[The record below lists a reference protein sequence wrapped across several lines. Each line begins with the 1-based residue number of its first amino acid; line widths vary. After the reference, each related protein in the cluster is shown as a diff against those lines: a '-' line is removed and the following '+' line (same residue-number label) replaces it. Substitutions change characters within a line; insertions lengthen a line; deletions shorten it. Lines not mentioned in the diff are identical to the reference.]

1 MVIICNN
8 NFEDNKEITA
18 NNAYDNYFNKYPYE
32 LSNFQKWALYSIIN
46 GHHTLITAHTGSGK
60 CLKYDTDILM
70 LDGTIKKVQDIK
82 VGDKLMG
89 DDSNERNVLGLARGF
104 EAMYN
109 IILSDG
115 DSFTCNESHIL
126 SLKYNVKPFIKDNK
140 NSNRYELIWF
150 DNIEIKMRCKCF
162 NYKNKDKEE
171 CFIQVKR
178 LLNEKKLSQGKDF
191 NISVKDF
198 LNLPKYLQR
207 NSLSYKVGIE
217 FPKKN
222 IVIDPYIIGLWLGD
236 SSSNSAEITC
246 QDAVILKYLHEKLLH
261 YDCYL
266 QYRNGYTYGFTT
278 SKKYTNRGREN
289 KITTV
294 LRNYNLLNNKH
305 IPDDY
310 KINSRENRLKLLAG
324 LIDSDGYYYCKT
336 YEISQKNNLLA
347 DDIVYLVKS
356 LGFACSCKKVKK
368 SCYYNNLKKEGEYN
382 RITISGDNLTEIP
395 VLCRRKKCNEERI
408 INKPVLEY
416 HFKIES
422 EGNDNYYGFEIDG
435 NHKFILGNFIVT
447 HNTQP
452 AEFAI
457 DYFKEKGKKVI
468 YTGPIK
474 ALCNQKYYDF
484 KNKFPHI
491 SFGIL
496 TGDIKD
502 NPEADVLIMTTEI
515 LRNTLFSTLI
525 SDNNN
530 SKNINLHFQMDFN
543 NELGAV
549 VFDEVHYIGDA
560 DRGNVWEQSIILL
573 PPHVQLIMLSATIEK
588 PEIFANWIEKEK
600 NKTYETIKKNLYL
613 CPTYERVVPLTHYG
627 WLSTNK
633 SIFKIAKNTNYENK
647 LKEYVNKPIQLSDN
661 NGKFNEVNYYAINDI
676 LNYFYKNRNFVK
688 RHFVLN
694 DIVRYL
700 NNNNMLPAICFIFSR
715 KNVEVCAHEIEITL
729 FEEGSKIPS
738 IIKKECENILR
749 SKIKNYKEYTELDEF
764 KNLVSLLQKGI
775 AIHHAGIM
783 PLLREMVEML
793 FDKGYIKL
801 LFATET
807 FAVGINMP
815 TKTVIFTSLSKFNGE
830 NGLRY
835 LLPHEYTQMAGR
847 AGRRGLDKVG
857 HVIHC
862 NNLFDNPLS
871 TDYRKIVTGSPKM
884 LKSQFKISFNLV
896 LNIIASSKK
905 NEANIESTIESNN
918 EYDFKKLKD
927 FMEKSFIQNDIL
939 KEIEQYNNDL
949 SKLDM
954 QIDEMKNGIDSGDIF
969 NTEKTIIDNYYNLLD
984 KLKNSSQKQKKKI
997 QRDIIELEQDNK
1009 YLKRDIE
1016 KYDEYYELCEERNK
1030 TNNFAVNAINY
1041 IDTNIKLII
1050 NILNKENFI
1059 DNSYNLSDKSYIS
1072 MQLQEVNSLAMA
1084 DAYVKY
1090 NGFQDITSQELV
1102 CIFSCFTNISLQED
1116 KRNINPS
1123 KKIPNIYQVSKYIVE
1138 RIEYYKNEETINEL
1152 YTGMEYEYN
1161 YDLIDY
1167 LYDWCNCN
1175 NENECK
1181 YVIDIMKCDTEI
1193 FLGEF
1198 IKAILKINNIAL
1210 EMENICE
1217 TLHNVNLLQK
1227 LREIPDLTLKYVA
1240 TNQSLYI

>member
-1 MVIICNN
+1 MVVICNN
-8 NFEDNKEITA
+8 NFEDN
-18 NNAYDNYFNKYPYE
+18 NYNKYFEQYPYD

-60 CLKYDTDILM
+60 CLKYDTNILM
-70 LDGTIKKVQDIK
+70 FDGTIKKVQDIK
-82 VGDKLMG
+82 VGEKLMG
-89 DDSNERNVLGLARGF
+89 DDSNERNVLGLARGI
-104 EAMYN
+104 ESMYN

-115 DSFTCNESHIL
+115 DSFICNESHIL
-126 SLKYNVKPFIKDNK
+126 SLKYNVKPFIKENK
-140 NSNRYELIWF
+140 KSNRYELIWF
-150 DNIEIKMRCKCF
+150 DNVEIKMRYQSF

-171 CFIQVKR
+171 CFIQAKR
-178 LLNEKKLSQGKDF
+178 LLNEKKLTQGKDF

-217 FPKKN
+217 FPEKN
-222 IVIDPYIIGLWLGD
+222 IDIDPYIIGLWLGD
-236 SSSNSAEITC
+236 GSTNSAEITC
-246 QDAVILKYLHEKLLH
+246 QDAVILKYLREKILD

-266 QYRNGYTYGFTT
+266 QYRNGYTYGLTT
-278 SKKYTNRGREN
+278 LKKYTNRGREN

-305 IPDDY
+305 IPIDY

-336 YEISQKNNLLA
+336 YEICQKNNLLA

-368 SCYYNNLKKEGEYN
+368 SCYYNNVKKEGVYN
-382 RITISGDNLTEIP
+382 RIHISGDNLTEIP
-395 VLCRRKKCNEERI
+395 ILCKRKKCNEERI
-408 INKPVLEY
+408 INKPALEY
-416 HFKIES
+416 HFKIKS
-422 EGNDNYYGFEIDG
+422 EGIGNYYGFEIDG

-457 DYFKEKGKKVI
+457 DFFKEKNKKVI

-484 KNKFPHI
+484 KKKFPNI

-515 LRNTLFSTLI
+515 LRNTLFSSLI
-525 SDNNN
+525 SKNNDR
-530 SKNINLHFQMDFN
+530 NINLHFEMDFN

-600 NKTYETIKKNLYL
+600 NKTYDNIEKKLYL
-613 CPTYERVVPLTHYG
+613 CPTNERVVPLTHYG
-627 WLSTNK
+627 WISTNK
-633 SIFKIAKNTNYENK
+633 SIFKIAKNTEYEKK
-647 LKEYVNKPIQLSDN
+647 LKEYVNKPIKLADN
-661 NGKFNEVNYYAINDI
+661 NGVFNELNYYAISDI

-694 DIVRYL
+694 DIIKYL

-715 KNVEVCAHEIEITL
+715 KNVELCAHEIEVSL
-729 FEEGSKIPS
+729 FEEGDKTPS

-749 SKIKNYKEYTELDEF
+749 SKIKNYKEYTQLDEF
-764 KNLVSLLQKGI
+764 KNLITLLQKGI

-783 PLLREMVEML
+783 PILREMVEML
-793 FDKGYIKL
+793 FEKGYIKL

-835 LLPHEYTQMAGR
+835 LLSHEYTQMAGR
-847 AGRRGLDKVG
+847 AGRRGLDKIG

-862 NNLFDNPLS
+862 NNLFDIPLS
-871 TDYRKIVTGSPKM
+871 NEYKKIVTGSPKM

-896 LNIIASSKK
+896 LNVIASNK
-905 NEANIESTIESNN
+905 NIENNSANSSND
-918 EYDFKKLKD
+918 YDFNKLKE
-927 FMEKSFIQNDIL
+927 FMEKSFIQTDII
-939 KEIEQYNNDL
+939 KEINNYNKELDVLDNKID
-949 SKLDM
+949 KLR
-954 QIDEMKNGIDSGDIF
+954 KGIDSGIIF
-969 NTEKTIIDNYYNLLD
+969 TTKKEIIETYKTLLD
-984 KLKNSSQKQKKKI
+984 SVKGASQKQKKKI
-997 QRDIIELEQDNK
+997 QREISEVEQENK
-1009 YLKRDIE
+1009 FLKKDME
-1016 KYDEYYELCEERNK
+1016 KYSEYNDLCEERNK
-1030 TNNFAVNAINY
+1030 TNNFAINAVNY
-1041 IDTNIKLII
+1041 IDSNIQLII
-1050 NILNKENFI
+1050 NILKNDNFI
-1059 DNSYNLSDKSYIS
+1059 DISYNLNDKAFIS

-1084 DAYVKY
+1084 DTYIKY
-1090 NGFQDITSQELV
+1090 NGFADISTQELV
-1102 CIFSCFTNISLQED
+1102 GIFSCFTNISLQDD

-1123 KKIPNIYQVSKYIVE
+1123 KKNNNIYEVSKYIVE
-1138 RIEYYKNEETINEL
+1138 RIEYYKDQEIKNNL
-1152 YTGMEYEYN
+1152 FTGLEYEYN
-1161 YDLIDY
+1161 FDLIEY
-1167 LYDWCNCN
+1167 VFEWCNCS
-1175 NENECK
+1175 NENDCK
-1181 YVIDIMKCDTEI
+1181 YIIDLMKCETEI

-1210 EMENICE
+1210 ELEKICE
-1217 TLHNVNLLQK
+1217 TLQNMDLLKK
-1227 LREIPDLTLKYVA
+1227 LREIPELTLKYIA

>member
-1 MVIICNN
+1 MVVICNN
-8 NFEDNKEITA
+8 NFEDNSFKD
-18 NNAYDNYFNKYPYE
+18 NNLKDIDYNQYFQKFPYI

-60 CLKYDTDILM
+60 CIKFDTEIM
-70 LDGTIKKVQDIK
+70 MFDGSIKKVQDIK
-82 VGDKLMG
+82 VGEKIMG
-89 DDSNERNVLGLARGF
+89 DDSTERNVLGLARGI
-104 EAMYN
+104 ESMYN

-126 SLKYNVKPFIKDNK
+126 SLKYNVKPSIKNNK
-140 NSNRYELIWF
+140 KSNRFEVSWF
-150 DNIEIKMRCKCF
+150 DNKEIKMKYKSF
-162 NYKNKDKEE
+162 NYKNNDKEE
-171 CFIQVKR
+171 CFIEAKR
-178 LLNEKKLSQGKDF
+178 LLNEKKLIQGKDF

-207 NSLSYKVGIE
+207 NSLSYKVGVN
-217 FPKKN
+217 FPEKN
-222 IVIDPYIIGLWLGD
+222 IDIDPYIIGLWLGD
-236 SSSNSAEITC
+236 GSSNSAEITC
-246 QDAVILKYLHEKLLH
+246 QDAVILKYLHEKILD

-266 QYRNGYTYGFTT
+266 QYRNGYTYGLTT
-278 SKKYTNRGREN
+278 LKKYTNRGREN
-289 KITTV
+289 KITSI
-294 LRNYNLLNNKH
+294 LRKYNLLNNKH
-305 IPDDY
+305 IPLDY

-356 LGFACSCKKVKK
+356 LGFACSSKKVKK
-368 SCYYNNLKKEGEYN
+368 SCMYKNVKKEGEYN
-382 RITISGDNLTEIP
+382 RIHIFGDNLTEIP
-395 VLCRRKKCNEERI
+395 ILCKRKKSNEERM
-408 INKPVLEY
+408 INKPALEY

-422 EGNDNYYGFEIDG
+422 EGIGNYYGFEIDG

-457 DYFKEKGKKVI
+457 DFFKEKNKKVI

-484 KNKFPHI
+484 KKKFPHI

-515 LRNTLFSTLI
+515 LRNTLFSSLI
-525 SDNNN
+525 SKNND
-530 SKNINLHFQMDFN
+530 KNINLHFEMDFN

-600 NKTYETIKKNLYL
+600 NKSYYNIEKKLYL
-613 CPTYERVVPLTHYG
+613 CPTNERVVPLTHYG
-627 WLSTNK
+627 WISTNK
-633 SIFKIAKNTNYENK
+633 SIFKIAKNTEYEKK
-647 LKEYVNKPIQLSDN
+647 LKEYVNKPIKLADN
-661 NGKFNEVNYYAINDI
+661 NGVFNELNYYAISDI

-694 DIVRYL
+694 DIIKYL

-715 KNVEVCAHEIEITL
+715 KNVELCAHEIEVSL
-729 FEEGSKIPS
+729 FEEGDKTPS

-749 SKIKNYKEYTELDEF
+749 SKIKNYKEYTQLDEF
-764 KNLVSLLQKGI
+764 KNLITLLQKGI

-783 PLLREMVEML
+783 PILREMVEML
-793 FDKGYIKL
+793 FEKGYIKL

-815 TKTVIFTSLSKFNGE
+815 TKTVIFTSLSKFNGD
-830 NGLRY
+830 NGLRH
-835 LLPHEYTQMAGR
+835 LLSHEYTQMAGR
-847 AGRRGLDKVG
+847 AGRRGLDKIG

-862 NNLFDNPLS
+862 NNLFDMPLS
-871 TDYRKIVTGSPKM
+871 NEYKKIVTGSPKM

-896 LNIIASSKK
+896 LNVIASNK
-905 NEANIESTIESNN
+905 NIENDSENNTN
-918 EYDFKKLKD
+918 EYDFNKLKE
-927 FMEKSFIQNDIL
+927 FMEKSFIQTDII
-939 KEIEQYNNDL
+939 KEINNYNKEL
-949 SKLDM
+949 QILDNK
-954 QIDEMKNGIDSGDIF
+954 IDELTKGIDSGIIF
-969 NTEKTIIDNYYNLLD
+969 TTKKEIIETYKTLLD
-984 KLKNSSQKQKKKI
+984 SVKGASQKQKKKI
-997 QRDIIELEQDNK
+997 QREISEVEQENK
-1009 YLKRDIE
+1009 FLKKDME
-1016 KYDEYYELCEERNK
+1016 KYSEYNDLCEERNK
-1030 TNNFAVNAINY
+1030 TNNFAINAVNY
-1041 IDTNIKLII
+1041 IDSNIQLII
-1050 NILNKENFI
+1050 NILKNDNFI
-1059 DNSYNLSDKSYIS
+1059 DISYNLNDKAFIS

-1084 DAYVKY
+1084 DTYIKY
-1090 NGFQDITSQELV
+1090 NGFADISTQELV
-1102 CIFSCFTNISLQED
+1102 GIFSCFTNISLQDD
-1116 KRNINPS
+1116 KRNVNPS
-1123 KKIPNIYQVSKYIVE
+1123 KKNINIYEVSKYIVE
-1138 RIEYYKNEETINEL
+1138 RIEYYKDQEIKNNL
-1152 YTGMEYEYN
+1152 FTGLEYEYN
-1161 YDLIDY
+1161 FDLIDY
-1167 LYDWCNCN
+1167 VFEWCNCS
-1175 NENECK
+1175 NEQDCK
-1181 YVIDIMKCDTEI
+1181 YIIDLMKCETEI

-1210 EMENICE
+1210 ELEKICE
-1217 TLHNVNLLQK
+1217 TLQNMNLLKK
-1227 LREIPDLTLKYVA
+1227 LREIPELTLKYIA

>member
-1 MVIICNN
+1 MVVICNN
-8 NFEDNKEITA
+8 NFEDN
-18 NNAYDNYFNKYPYE
+18 NYNKYFEQYPYD

-46 GHHTLITAHTGSGK
+46 GHHTLVTAHTGSGK

-70 LDGTIKKVQDIK
+70 FDGTIKKVQDIK
-82 VGDKLMG
+82 VGEKLMG
-89 DDSNERNVLGLARGF
+89 DDSNERNVLGLARGI
-104 EAMYN
+104 ESMYN

-150 DNIEIKMRCKCF
+150 DNVEIKMRYQSF
-162 NYKNKDKEE
+162 NYKNKDKED
-171 CFIQVKR
+171 CFIQAQR
-178 LLNEKKLSQGKDF
+178 LLNEKKLTQGNDY

-217 FPKKN
+217 FPEKN
-222 IVIDPYIIGLWLGD
+222 IDIDPYIIGLWLGD
-236 SSSNSAEITC
+236 GSSHSAEITC
-246 QDAVILKYLHEKLLH
+246 QDAVILKYLHEKILE

-266 QYRNGYTYGFTT
+266 QYRNGYTYGLTT
-278 SKKYTNRGREN
+278 LKKYTNRGREN
-289 KITTV
+289 IITTV

-305 IPDDY
+305 IPNDY

-324 LIDSDGYYYCKT
+324 LIDSDGYYHCKT
-336 YEISQKNNLLA
+336 YEITQKNNLLTE
-347 DDIVYLVKS
+347 DIVYLVKS

-368 SCYYNNLKKEGEYN
+368 SCYYNNIKKEGEYN
-382 RITISGDNLTEIP
+382 RIHISGDNLTEIP
-395 VLCRRKKCNEERI
+395 VLCKRKKCNEERI
-408 INKPVLEY
+408 INKPALEY
-416 HFKIES
+416 HFKIKS
-422 EGNDNYYGFEIDG
+422 EGIGNYYGFEIDG
-435 NHKFILGNFIVT
+435 NHKFVLGNFIVT

-457 DYFKEKGKKVI
+457 DFFKEKNKKVI

-484 KNKFPHI
+484 KKKFPHI

-515 LRNTLFSTLI
+515 LRNTLFSSLI
-525 SDNNN
+525 SKNND
-530 SKNINLHFQMDFN
+530 KNINLHFEMDFN

-600 NKTYETIKKNLYL
+600 NKTYDSIEKKLYL
-613 CPTYERVVPLTHYG
+613 CPTNERVVPLTHYG
-627 WLSTNK
+627 WISTNK
-633 SIFKIAKNTNYENK
+633 SIFKIAKNTEYEKK
-647 LKEYVNKPIQLSDN
+647 LKEYVNKPIKLADN
-661 NGKFNEVNYYAINDI
+661 NGVFNELNYYAISDI

-694 DIVRYL
+694 DIIKYL

-715 KNVEVCAHEIEITL
+715 KNVELCAHEIEVSL
-729 FEEGSKIPS
+729 FEEGDKTPS

-749 SKIKNYKEYTELDEF
+749 SKIKNYKEYTQLDEF
-764 KNLVSLLQKGI
+764 KNLITLLQKGI

-783 PLLREMVEML
+783 PILREMVEML
-793 FDKGYIKL
+793 FEKGYIKL

-815 TKTVIFTSLSKFNGE
+815 TKTVIFTSLSKFNGD

-835 LLPHEYTQMAGR
+835 LLSHEYTQMAGR
-847 AGRRGLDKVG
+847 AGRRGLDKIG

-862 NNLFDNPLS
+862 NNLFDMPLS
-871 TDYRKIVTGSPKM
+871 NEYKKIVTGSPKM

-896 LNIIASSKK
+896 LNVIASNK
-905 NEANIESTIESNN
+905 NIENNSENNSND
-918 EYDFKKLKD
+918 YDFNKLKE
-927 FMEKSFIQNDIL
+927 FMEKSFIQTDII
-939 KEIEQYNNDL
+939 KEINNYN
-949 SKLDM
+949 KELDVLDNK
-954 QIDEMKNGIDSGDIF
+954 IDELRKGIDSGIIF
-969 NTEKTIIDNYYNLLD
+969 ITKKEIIETYKRLLD
-984 KLKNSSQKQKKKI
+984 SVKNASQKQKKKI
-997 QRDIIELEQDNK
+997 QREISEVEQENK
-1009 YLKRDIE
+1009 FLKKDME
-1016 KYDEYYELCEERNK
+1016 KYNEYNDLCEERNK
-1030 TNNFAVNAINY
+1030 TNNFAINAVNY
-1041 IDTNIKLII
+1041 IDTNIQLII
-1050 NILNKENFI
+1050 NILKNDNFI
-1059 DNSYNLSDKSYIS
+1059 DISYNLNDKAFIS

-1084 DAYVKY
+1084 DTYIKY
-1090 NGFQDITSQELV
+1090 NGFSDISTQELV
-1102 CIFSCFTNISLQED
+1102 GIFSCFTNISLQDD
-1116 KRNINPS
+1116 KRNVNPS
-1123 KKIPNIYQVSKYIVE
+1123 KKNNNIYEVSKYIVE
-1138 RIEYYKNEETINEL
+1138 RIEYYKDQEIKNNL
-1152 YTGMEYEYN
+1152 FTGLEYEYN
-1161 YDLIDY
+1161 FDLIEY
-1167 LYDWCNCN
+1167 VFEWCNCS
-1175 NENECK
+1175 NECECK
-1181 YVIDIMKCDTEI
+1181 YIIDLMKCETEI

-1210 EMENICE
+1210 ELEKICE
-1217 TLHNVNLLQK
+1217 TLQNMDLLKK
-1227 LREIPDLTLKYVA
+1227 LREIPELTLKYIA

>member
-1 MVIICNN
+1 MVVICNN
-8 NFEDNKEITA
+8 NFEDN
-18 NNAYDNYFNKYPYE
+18 NYNKYFEQYPYD

-46 GHHTLITAHTGSGK
+46 GHHTLVTAHTGSGK

-70 LDGTIKKVQDIK
+70 FDGTIKKVQDIK
-82 VGDKLMG
+82 VGEKLMG
-89 DDSNERNVLGLARGF
+89 DDSNERNVLGLARGI
-104 EAMYN
+104 ESMYN

-150 DNIEIKMRCKCF
+150 DNVEIKMRYQSF
-162 NYKNKDKEE
+162 NYKNKDKED
-171 CFIQVKR
+171 CFIQAQR
-178 LLNEKKLSQGKDF
+178 LLNEKKLTQGNDY

-217 FPKKN
+217 FPEKN
-222 IVIDPYIIGLWLGD
+222 IDIDPYIIGLWLGD
-236 SSSNSAEITC
+236 GSSHSAEITC
-246 QDAVILKYLHEKLLH
+246 QDAVILKYLHEKILE

-266 QYRNGYTYGFTT
+266 QYRNGYTYGLTT
-278 SKKYTNRGREN
+278 LKKYTNRGREN
-289 KITTV
+289 IITTV

-305 IPDDY
+305 IPNDY

-324 LIDSDGYYYCKT
+324 LIDSDGYYHCKT
-336 YEISQKNNLLA
+336 YEITQKNNLLTE
-347 DDIVYLVKS
+347 DIVYLVKS

-368 SCYYNNLKKEGEYN
+368 SCYYNNIKKEGEYN
-382 RITISGDNLTEIP
+382 RIHISGDNLTEIP
-395 VLCRRKKCNEERI
+395 VLCKRKKCNEERI
-408 INKPVLEY
+408 INKPALEY
-416 HFKIES
+416 HFKIKS
-422 EGNDNYYGFEIDG
+422 EGIGNYYGFEIDG
-435 NHKFILGNFIVT
+435 NHKFVLGNFIVT

-457 DYFKEKGKKVI
+457 DFFKEKNKKVI

-484 KNKFPHI
+484 KKKFPHI

-515 LRNTLFSTLI
+515 LRNTLFSSLI
-525 SDNNN
+525 SKNND
-530 SKNINLHFQMDFN
+530 KNINLHFEMDFN

-600 NKTYETIKKNLYL
+600 NKTYDNIEKKLYL
-613 CPTYERVVPLTHYG
+613 CPTNERVVPLTHYG
-627 WLSTNK
+627 WISTNK
-633 SIFKIAKNTNYENK
+633 SIFKIAKNTEYEKK
-647 LKEYVNKPIQLSDN
+647 LKEYVNKPIKLADN
-661 NGKFNEVNYYAINDI
+661 NGVFNELNYYAISDI

-694 DIVRYL
+694 DIIKYL

-715 KNVEVCAHEIEITL
+715 KNVELCAHEIEVSL
-729 FEEGSKIPS
+729 FEEGDKTPS

-749 SKIKNYKEYTELDEF
+749 SKIKNYKEYTQLDEF
-764 KNLVSLLQKGI
+764 KNLITLLQKGI

-783 PLLREMVEML
+783 PILREMVEML
-793 FDKGYIKL
+793 FEKGYIKL

-815 TKTVIFTSLSKFNGE
+815 TKTVIFTSLSKFNGD

-835 LLPHEYTQMAGR
+835 LLSHEYTQMAGR
-847 AGRRGLDKVG
+847 AGRRGLDKIG

-862 NNLFDNPLS
+862 NNLFDMPLS
-871 TDYRKIVTGSPKM
+871 NEYKKIVTGSPKM

-896 LNIIASSKK
+896 LNVIASNK
-905 NEANIESTIESNN
+905 NIENNSENNSND
-918 EYDFKKLKD
+918 YDFNKLKE
-927 FMEKSFIQNDIL
+927 FMEKSFIQTDII
-939 KEIEQYNNDL
+939 KEINNYN
-949 SKLDM
+949 KELDVLDNK
-954 QIDEMKNGIDSGDIF
+954 IDELRKGIDSGIIF
-969 NTEKTIIDNYYNLLD
+969 ITKKEIIETYKRLLD
-984 KLKNSSQKQKKKI
+984 SVKNASQKQKKKI
-997 QRDIIELEQDNK
+997 QREISEVEQENK
-1009 YLKRDIE
+1009 FLKKDME
-1016 KYDEYYELCEERNK
+1016 KYNEYNDLCEERNK
-1030 TNNFAVNAINY
+1030 TNNFAINAVNY
-1041 IDTNIKLII
+1041 IDTNIQLII
-1050 NILNKENFI
+1050 NILKNDNFI
-1059 DNSYNLSDKSYIS
+1059 DISYNLNDKAFIS

-1084 DAYVKY
+1084 DTYIKY
-1090 NGFQDITSQELV
+1090 NGFSDISTQELV
-1102 CIFSCFTNISLQED
+1102 GIFSCFTNISLQDD
-1116 KRNINPS
+1116 KRNVNPS
-1123 KKIPNIYQVSKYIVE
+1123 KKNNNIYEVSKYIVE
-1138 RIEYYKNEETINEL
+1138 RIEYYKDQEIKNNL
-1152 YTGMEYEYN
+1152 FTGLEYEYN
-1161 YDLIDY
+1161 FDLIEY
-1167 LYDWCNCN
+1167 VFEWCNCS
-1175 NENECK
+1175 NECECK
-1181 YVIDIMKCDTEI
+1181 YIIDLMKCETEI

-1210 EMENICE
+1210 ELEKICE
-1217 TLHNVNLLQK
+1217 TLQNMDLLKK
-1227 LREIPDLTLKYVA
+1227 LREIPELTLKYIA

>member
-1 MVIICNN
+1 MVVICNN
-8 NFEDNKEITA
+8 NFEDN
-18 NNAYDNYFNKYPYE
+18 NYNKYFDKYPYN

-46 GHHTLITAHTGSGK
+46 GHHTLVTAHTGSGK
-60 CLKYDTDILM
+60 CIKFDTEIM
-70 LDGTIKKVQDIK
+70 MFDGSIKKVQDIK
-82 VGDKLMG
+82 VEDKLMG
-89 DDSNERNVLGLARGF
+89 DDSTERNVIGLARGI
-104 EAMYN
+104 EPMYE
-109 IILSDG
+109 IKLSDG

-126 SLKYNVKPFIKDNK
+126 CLKYNVKPFIKENK
-140 NSNRYELIWF
+140 KSNRYELIWF
-150 DNIEIKMRCKCF
+150 DNVEIKMRYQSF

-171 CFIQVKR
+171 CFIQAKR
-178 LLNEKKLSQGKDF
+178 LLNEKKLTQGKDF

-207 NSLSYKVGIE
+207 NSLSYKVGIN
-217 FPKKN
+217 FPEKN
-222 IVIDPYIIGLWLGD
+222 IDIDPYIIGLWLGD
-236 SSSNSAEITC
+236 GSSNSAEITC
-246 QDAVILKYLHEKLLH
+246 QDAVILKYLHEKILD

-266 QYRNGYTYGFTT
+266 QYRNGYRYGLTT
-278 SKKYTNRGREN
+278 LKKYTNRGREN

-294 LRNYNLLNNKH
+294 LKNYNLLNNKH
-305 IPDDY
+305 IPLDY

-368 SCYYNNLKKEGEYN
+368 SCYYNNIKKEGEYN
-382 RITISGDNLTEIP
+382 RIHIFGDNLTEIP
-395 VLCRRKKCNEERI
+395 ILCKRKKCNEERI
-408 INKPVLEY
+408 INKPALEY
-416 HFKIES
+416 HFKVKS
-422 EGNDNYYGFEIDG
+422 EGIGNYYGFEIDG

-457 DYFKEKGKKVI
+457 DFFKEKNKKVI

-484 KNKFPHI
+484 KKKFPHI

-515 LRNTLFSTLI
+515 LRNTLFSSLI
-525 SDNNN
+525 SKNND
-530 SKNINLHFQMDFN
+530 KNINLHFEMDFN

-600 NKTYETIKKNLYL
+600 NKTYDNIEKKLYL
-613 CPTYERVVPLTHYG
+613 CPTNERVVPLTHYG
-627 WLSTNK
+627 WISTNK
-633 SIFKIAKNTNYENK
+633 SIFKIAKNTEYEKK
-647 LKEYVNKPIQLSDN
+647 LKEYVNKPIKLADN
-661 NGKFNEVNYYAINDI
+661 NGVFNEINYYAISDI

-694 DIVRYL
+694 DIIKYL

-715 KNVEVCAHEIEITL
+715 KNVELCAHEIEVSL
-729 FEEGSKIPS
+729 FEEGDKTPS

-749 SKIKNYKEYTELDEF
+749 SKIKNYKEYTQLDEF
-764 KNLVSLLQKGI
+764 KNLITLLQKGI

-783 PLLREMVEML
+783 PILREMVEML
-793 FDKGYIKL
+793 FEKGYIKL

-835 LLPHEYTQMAGR
+835 LLSHEYTQMAGR
-847 AGRRGLDKVG
+847 AGRRGLDKIG

-862 NNLFDNPLS
+862 NNLFDMPLS
-871 TDYRKIVTGSPKM
+871 NEYKKIVTGSPKM

-896 LNIIASSKK
+896 LNVIASNKINYTDISEGDIMEKD
-905 NEANIESTIESNN
+905 SNN
-918 EYDFKKLKD
+918 EYDFNKLKE
-927 FMEKSFIQNDIL
+927 FMEKSFIQTDIIKEINNYNKELDIL
-939 KEIEQYNNDL
+939 DNKIHEL
-949 SKLDM
+949 RK
-954 QIDEMKNGIDSGDIF
+954 GIDSGIIF
-969 NTEKTIIDNYYNLLD
+969 TTKKEIIETYKALLD
-984 KLKNSSQKQKKKI
+984 SVKGASQKQKKKI
-997 QRDIIELEQDNK
+997 QKEISEVEQENK
-1009 YLKRDIE
+1009 FLKKDME
-1016 KYDEYYELCEERNK
+1016 KYSEYNDLCEERNK
-1030 TNNFAVNAINY
+1030 TNNFAINAVNY
-1041 IDTNIKLII
+1041 IDINIQLII
-1050 NILNKENFI
+1050 NILKNDNFI
-1059 DNSYNLSDKSYIS
+1059 DTSYNLNDKAFIS

-1084 DAYVKY
+1084 DTYIKY
-1090 NGFQDITSQELV
+1090 NGFIDISTQELV
-1102 CIFSCFTNISLQED
+1102 SIFSCFTNISLQED

-1123 KKIPNIYQVSKYIVE
+1123 KKNNNIYEVSKYIVE
-1138 RIEYYKNEETINEL
+1138 RIEYYKDQEIKNNL
-1152 YTGMEYEYN
+1152 FTGLEYEYN
-1161 YDLIDY
+1161 FDLIDY
-1167 LYDWCNCN
+1167 LFEWCNCS
-1175 NENECK
+1175 NEQECK
-1181 YVIDIMKCDTEI
+1181 YIIDIMKCETEI

-1210 EMENICE
+1210 ELEKICE
-1217 TLHNVNLLQK
+1217 TLQNMDLLKK
-1227 LREIPDLTLKYVA
+1227 LREIPELTLKYIA

>member
-1 MVIICNN
+1 MVVICNN
-8 NFEDNKEITA
+8 NFEDN
-18 NNAYDNYFNKYPYE
+18 NYNKYFEQYPYD

-46 GHHTLITAHTGSGK
+46 GHHTLVTAHTGSGK

-70 LDGTIKKVQDIK
+70 FDGTIKKVQDIK
-82 VGDKLMG
+82 VGEKLMG
-89 DDSNERNVLGLARGF
+89 DDSNERNVLGLARGI
-104 EAMYN
+104 ESMYN

-150 DNIEIKMRCKCF
+150 DNVEIKMRYQSF
-162 NYKNKDKEE
+162 NYKNKDKED
-171 CFIQVKR
+171 CFIQAQR
-178 LLNEKKLSQGKDF
+178 LLNEKKLTQGNDY

-217 FPKKN
+217 FPEKN
-222 IVIDPYIIGLWLGD
+222 IDIDPYIIGLWLGD
-236 SSSNSAEITC
+236 GSSHSAEITC
-246 QDAVILKYLHEKLLH
+246 QDAVILKYLHEKILE

-266 QYRNGYTYGFTT
+266 QYRNGYTYGLTT
-278 SKKYTNRGREN
+278 LKKYTNRGREN
-289 KITTV
+289 IITTV

-305 IPDDY
+305 IPNDY

-324 LIDSDGYYYCKT
+324 LIDSDGYYHCKT
-336 YEISQKNNLLA
+336 YEITQKNNLLTE
-347 DDIVYLVKS
+347 DIVYLVKS

-368 SCYYNNLKKEGEYN
+368 SCYYNNIKKEGEYN
-382 RITISGDNLTEIP
+382 RIHISGDNLTEIP
-395 VLCRRKKCNEERI
+395 VLCKRKKCNEERI
-408 INKPVLEY
+408 INKPALEY
-416 HFKIES
+416 HFKIKS
-422 EGNDNYYGFEIDG
+422 EGIGNYYGFEIDG
-435 NHKFILGNFIVT
+435 NHKFVLGNFIVT

-457 DYFKEKGKKVI
+457 DFFKEKNKKVI

-484 KNKFPHI
+484 KKKFPHI

-515 LRNTLFSTLI
+515 LRNTLFSSLI
-525 SDNNN
+525 SKNND
-530 SKNINLHFQMDFN
+530 KNINLHFEMDFN

-600 NKTYETIKKNLYL
+600 NKTYDNIEKKLYL
-613 CPTYERVVPLTHYG
+613 CPTNERVVPLTHYG
-627 WLSTNK
+627 WISTNK
-633 SIFKIAKNTNYENK
+633 SIFKIAKNTEYEKK
-647 LKEYVNKPIQLSDN
+647 LKEYVNKPIKLADN
-661 NGKFNEVNYYAINDI
+661 NGVFNELNYYAISDI

-694 DIVRYL
+694 DIIKYL

-715 KNVEVCAHEIEITL
+715 KNVELCAHEIEVSL
-729 FEEGSKIPS
+729 FEEGDKTPS

-749 SKIKNYKEYTELDEF
+749 SKIKNYKEYTQLDEF
-764 KNLVSLLQKGI
+764 KNLITLLQKGI

-783 PLLREMVEML
+783 PILREMVEML
-793 FDKGYIKL
+793 FEKGYIKL

-815 TKTVIFTSLSKFNGE
+815 TKTVIFTSLSKFNGD

-835 LLPHEYTQMAGR
+835 LLSHEYTQMAGR
-847 AGRRGLDKVG
+847 AGRRGLDKIG

-862 NNLFDNPLS
+862 NNLFDIPLS
-871 TDYRKIVTGSPKM
+871 NEYKKIVTGSPKM

-896 LNIIASSKK
+896 LNVIASNK
-905 NEANIESTIESNN
+905 NIENISDNTSND
-918 EYDFKKLKD
+918 YDFNKLKE
-927 FMEKSFIQNDIL
+927 FMEKSFIQTDII
-939 KEIEQYNNDL
+939 KEINNYN
-949 SKLDM
+949 KELDVLDNK
-954 QIDEMKNGIDSGDIF
+954 IDELRKGIDSGIIF
-969 NTEKTIIDNYYNLLD
+969 ITKKEIIETYKRLLD
-984 KLKNSSQKQKKKI
+984 SVKNASQKQKKKI
-997 QRDIIELEQDNK
+997 QREISEVEQENK
-1009 YLKRDIE
+1009 FLKKDME
-1016 KYDEYYELCEERNK
+1016 KYNEYNDLCEERNK
-1030 TNNFAVNAINY
+1030 TNNFAINAVNY
-1041 IDTNIKLII
+1041 IDTNIQLII
-1050 NILNKENFI
+1050 NILKNDNFI
-1059 DNSYNLSDKSYIS
+1059 DISYNLNDKAFIS

-1084 DAYVKY
+1084 DTYIKY
-1090 NGFQDITSQELV
+1090 NGFSDISTQELV
-1102 CIFSCFTNISLQED
+1102 GIFSCFTNISLQDD
-1116 KRNINPS
+1116 KRNVNPS
-1123 KKIPNIYQVSKYIVE
+1123 KKNNNIYEVSKYIVE
-1138 RIEYYKNEETINEL
+1138 RIEYYKDQEIKNNL
-1152 YTGMEYEYN
+1152 FTGLEYEYN
-1161 YDLIDY
+1161 FDLIEY
-1167 LYDWCNCN
+1167 VFEWCNCS
-1175 NENECK
+1175 NECECK
-1181 YVIDIMKCDTEI
+1181 YIIDLMKCETEI

-1210 EMENICE
+1210 ELEKICE
-1217 TLHNVNLLQK
+1217 TLQNMDLLKK
-1227 LREIPDLTLKYVA
+1227 LREIPELTLKYIA

>member
-1 MVIICNN
+1 MVIICND
-8 NFEDNKEITA
+8 NFEDH
-18 NNAYDNYFNKYPYE
+18 NYNKYFEQYPYD

-46 GHHTLITAHTGSGK
+46 GHHTLVTAHTGSGK

-70 LDGTIKKVQDIK
+70 FDGTIKKVQDIK
-82 VGDKLMG
+82 VGEKLMG
-89 DDSNERNVLGLARGF
+89 DDSNERNVLGLARGI
-104 EAMYN
+104 ESMYN

-150 DNIEIKMRCKCF
+150 DNVEIKMRYQSF
-162 NYKNKDKEE
+162 NYKNKDKED
-171 CFIQVKR
+171 CFIQAQR
-178 LLNEKKLSQGKDF
+178 LLNEKKLTQGKDF

-217 FPKKN
+217 FPEKN
-222 IVIDPYIIGLWLGD
+222 IDIDPYIIGLWLGD
-236 SSSNSAEITC
+236 GSSHSAEITC
-246 QDAVILKYLHEKLLH
+246 QDAVILKYLHEKILE

-266 QYRNGYTYGFTT
+266 QYRNGYTYGLTT
-278 SKKYTNRGREN
+278 LKKYTNRGGEN
-289 KITTV
+289 IITTF

-305 IPDDY
+305 IPNDY

-324 LIDSDGYYYCKT
+324 LIDSDGYYHCKT
-336 YEISQKNNLLA
+336 YEITQKNNLLTE
-347 DDIVYLVKS
+347 DIVYLVKS

-368 SCYYNNLKKEGEYN
+368 SCYYNNVKKEGEYN
-382 RITISGDNLTEIP
+382 RIHISGDNLTEIP
-395 VLCRRKKCNEERI
+395 VLCKRKKCNEERI
-408 INKPVLEY
+408 INKPALEY
-416 HFKIES
+416 HFKIKS
-422 EGNDNYYGFEIDG
+422 EGIGNYYGFEIDG
-435 NHKFILGNFIVT
+435 NHKFVLGNFIVT

-457 DYFKEKGKKVI
+457 DFFKEKNKKVI

-484 KNKFPHI
+484 KKKFPNI

-515 LRNTLFSTLI
+515 LRNTLFSCLI
-525 SDNNN
+525 SKNNDR
-530 SKNINLHFQMDFN
+530 NINLHFEMDFN

-573 PPHVQLIMLSATIEK
+573 PAHVQLIMLSATIEK

-600 NKTYETIKKNLYL
+600 NKTYDSIEKKLYL
-613 CPTYERVVPLTHYG
+613 CPTNERVVPLTHYG
-627 WLSTNK
+627 WISTNK
-633 SIFKIAKNTNYENK
+633 SIFKIAKNTEYEKK
-647 LKEYVNKPIQLSDN
+647 LKEYVNKPIKLADN
-661 NGKFNEVNYYAINDI
+661 NGVFNELNYYAISDI

-694 DIVRYL
+694 DIIKHL

-715 KNVEVCAHEIEITL
+715 KNVELCAHEIEVSL
-729 FEEGSKIPS
+729 FEEGDKTPS
-738 IIKKECENILR
+738 IIKKECESILR
-749 SKIKNYKEYTELDEF
+749 SKIKNYKEYTQLDEF
-764 KNLVSLLQKGI
+764 KNLITLLQKGI

-783 PLLREMVEML
+783 PILREMVEML
-793 FDKGYIKL
+793 FEKGYIKL

-835 LLPHEYTQMAGR
+835 LLSHEYTQMAGR
-847 AGRRGLDKVG
+847 AGRRGLDKIG

-862 NNLFDNPLS
+862 NNLFDMPLS
-871 TDYRKIVTGSPKM
+871 NEYKKIVTGSPKM

-896 LNIIASSKK
+896 LNVIASNK
-905 NEANIESTIESNN
+905 NNSNKIDN
-918 EYDFKKLKD
+918 EYDFNKLKE
-927 FMEKSFIQNDIL
+927 FMEKSFVQTDIIKEINNYNKELDIL
-939 KEIEQYNNDL
+939 DNKIYEL
-949 SKLDM
+949 K
-954 QIDEMKNGIDSGDIF
+954 KNIDSGKIF
-969 NTEKTIIDNYYNLLD
+969 MTKKEIMESYKSRLDNIKYA
-984 KLKNSSQKQKKKI
+984 SQKQKKKI
-997 QRDIIELEQDNK
+997 QREIIDLEQENK
-1009 YLKRDIE
+1009 FLKKDME
-1016 KYDEYYELCEERNK
+1016 KYSEYNDLCEERNK
-1030 TNNFAVNAINY
+1030 TYNFAINAVNY
-1041 IDTNIKLII
+1041 IDNNIQLII
-1050 NILNKENFI
+1050 DILKNDNFI
-1059 DNSYNLSDKSYIS
+1059 DTSYNLNDKAFIS

-1084 DAYVKY
+1084 DAYIKY
-1090 NGFQDITSQELV
+1090 NGFVDISTQELV
-1102 CIFSCFTNISLQED
+1102 SIFSCFTNISMQED
-1116 KRNINPS
+1116 KKNINPS
-1123 KKIPNIYQVSKYIVE
+1123 KKNNNIYEVSKYIAE
-1138 RIEYYKNEETINEL
+1138 RIGYYKDQEIKNNL
-1152 YTGMEYEYN
+1152 FTGLDYEYN
-1161 YDLIDY
+1161 FDLIDY
-1167 LYDWCNCN
+1167 MFEWCNCS
-1175 NENECK
+1175 NEEDCK
-1181 YVIDIMKCDTEI
+1181 YIINIMKCETEI

-1198 IKAILKINNIAL
+1198 IKAILKINNIAFEL
-1210 EMENICE
+1210 EQICE
-1217 TLHNVNLLQK
+1217 TLQNMDLLKK
-1227 LREIPDLTLKYVA
+1227 LREIPDLTLKYIA